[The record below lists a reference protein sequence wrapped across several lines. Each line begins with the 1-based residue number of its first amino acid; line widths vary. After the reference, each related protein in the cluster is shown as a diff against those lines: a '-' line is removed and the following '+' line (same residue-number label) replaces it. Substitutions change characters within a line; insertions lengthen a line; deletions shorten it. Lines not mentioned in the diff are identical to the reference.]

1 MTSSKIPRHVAII
14 MDGNGRWAAAHGL
27 PRIKG
32 HEQGAESVRAIVGAC
47 RDLGISYLTL
57 YAFSVENWVRPPAE
71 VEALMRLL
79 VLFLGQYE
87 KDLHANQTRL
97 RMIGNLADLPAGV
110 QKSLQGVMERT
121 AVYTGRHLILALSY
135 GGRTEIVA
143 AMRQIAEKVRRGEL
157 APADITDKTVAAHL
171 YAPDVPDPDLVIR
184 TSGEMR
190 ISNFLLWQ
198 ISYSELYVTDTL
210 WPDFREKEFQQALEN
225 YAGRQRR
232 FGDVKTR

>member
-1 MTSSKIPRHVAII
+1 
-14 MDGNGRWAAAHGL
+14 
-27 PRIKG
+27 
-32 HEQGAESVRAIVGAC
+32 
-47 RDLGISYLTL
+47 
-57 YAFSVENWVRPPAE
+57 
-71 VEALMRLL
+71 
-79 VLFLGQYE
+79 
-87 KDLHANQTRL
+87 
-97 RMIGNLADLPAGV
+97 
-110 QKSLQGVMERT
+110 
-121 AVYTGRHLILALSY
+121 
-135 GGRTEIVA
+135 
-143 AMRQIAEKVRRGEL
+143 MRQIAEKVRRGEL